1 MNFIIEVLKKKEDS
15 SVLVFVV
22 RNQQGFP
29 VLVADSLDEAKDY
42 IQDAINKA
50 LEPSKDSK

>member
-42 IQDAINKA
+42 IQDAIYKA

>member
-22 RNQQGFP
+22 RNHQGFP
-29 VLVADSLDEAKDY
+29 MLVADSLDEASKF
-42 IQDAINKA
+42 IQSQINQALKKKSDA
-50 LEPSKDSK
+50 

>member
-42 IQDAINKA
+42 VQDAINKA